1 MKGLQNARMCKQKNM
16 SDLFCLNSITEFHA
30 FGAFCLQRSRM
41 YDEGYEEYRED
52 GDVSYEEYL
61 EDGDEVRG
69 SCLLACTLQ

>member
-1 MKGLQNARMCKQKNM
+1 
-16 SDLFCLNSITEFHA
+16 
-30 FGAFCLQRSRM
+30 M

-52 GDVSYEEYL
+52 GDESYEEYH